1 MTLWYKGLKNRKFSL
16 VTHILVDF
24 IMCSV
29 LLDYRTNS
37 FLVFNNPC
45 ITRWKMNNNRKR
57 HFHFYSDASKDQMF
71 TLLDAVKSDNE
82 DEIDE
87 LINDLD
93 MEFIAPGDMKL
104 TDNSGNVSN
113 LTLEANA
120 HVVDQGNTRTK
131 ELETSNKRKKIQKK
145 VSRSYENAT
154 FLHILKRREQSYS
167 PI

>member
-1 MTLWYKGLKNRKFSL
+1 
-16 VTHILVDF
+16 
-24 IMCSV
+24 
-29 LLDYRTNS
+29 
-37 FLVFNNPC
+37 
-45 ITRWKMNNNRKR
+45 MNNNRKR
-57 HFHFYSDASKDQMF
+57 HFHFYSHASKDQVF

-131 ELETSNKRKKIQKK
+131 ELETSNKRKKSQKN

-154 FLHILKRREQSYS
+154 FLHILKRRGQSYS

>member
-1 MTLWYKGLKNRKFSL
+1 M
-16 VTHILVDF
+16 LVDF

-29 LLDYRTNS
+29 LLGYRTNS

-45 ITRWKMNNNRKR
+45 ITRWKINNNRKR
-57 HFHFYSDASKDQMF
+57 HFHFYSHASKDQMF
-71 TLLDAVKSDNE
+71 TLLDAAKSNNE

-120 HVVDQGNTRTK
+120 LVVDQGNTRTK
-131 ELETSNKRKKIQKK
+131 ELEKKKPEESIPIIRKCNVSPHSQEKRVELFANLTQVLQVSIFMKK
-145 VSRSYENAT
+145 
-154 FLHILKRREQSYS
+154 FLILMF
-167 PI
+167 